1 MRKDNA
7 AFCVNALNTGI
18 FTLKHYFSQH
28 VFVAYYLLGAKGDAM
43 EGKNLPL
50 IELTLSGGHTDN
62 KQNKMHSLSHGYK
75 WHWEKSVG
83 AKNKGFRACWW
94 GGASLKRDP
103 WVKTGCCVGLSKGR
117 APRLKKQPVWRLWG
131 VFTALE
137 EQQGSQCAKVK

>member
-1 MRKDNA
+1 MRKDYA

-50 IELTLSGGHTDN
+50 IELTLSGGHTD

-75 WHWEKSVG
+75 
-83 AKNKGFRACWW
+83 
-94 GGASLKRDP
+94 
-103 WVKTGCCVGLSKGR
+103 
-117 APRLKKQPVWRLWG
+117 
-131 VFTALE
+131 
-137 EQQGSQCAKVK
+137 